1 VGKSL
6 STSRKLKGQED
17 KAKMAAGGEAFE
29 LIIIGWGRIN
39 G

>member
-1 VGKSL
+1 MGKSL

-17 KAKMAAGGEAFE
+17 KAKNGSSGEAFE
-29 LIIIGWGRIN
+29 LIITGWGRIN